1 MVFSIDRLGSRESRG
16 IAMCHCVPTL
26 YMRRRIGSCEINIY
40 HAGETVHLESLGF
53 YVWKTFHHR
62 QGGQFNIG
70 GR

>member
-1 MVFSIDRLGSRESRG
+1 MCLAYLPYIRG
-16 IAMCHCVPTL
+16 
-26 YMRRRIGSCEINIY
+26 RRFGSCEIYIY
-40 HAGETVHLESLGF
+40 HAGETVHLDSLGF